1 MKFFDIYPEN
11 FFSVLTSP
19 NRKIYIEA
27 LFVIRQAYQHSA
39 VITKEDLV
47 SGLISNLENQI
58 LALEEEDG
66 ILALEDNLSGRAH
79 FLIRKFLETGWLE
92 REPDTQSFTEQFIV
106 PVYASKLLNLFHD
119 LVSGKTTEYNGF
131 VYSTYSILKT
141 ADIERDEYMYD
152 GLRQAHQLTENLD
165 NALRELLANLRFY
178 HQRLQEQVEVKEI
191 LVEHFDVFR
200 QKISDK
206 IYHPLKTFD
215 SVPRFKNR
223 ILRILKNWLT
233 EPQLIEDMALTGH
246 KRGYDLDT
254 DTCRQRVIVMIGEII
269 DTYEGIDQL
278 LKSIDKKNSAYTR
291 ASVERM
297 QYYINTE
304 RDIKGKLV
312 EVMKNLPN
320 ITDKRREEEVQLLNQ
335 DLPLFQ
341 LGYIDEDSLYT
352 APQKRKEHSPRTSNL
367 NSLINKEELET
378 EMKEFKKRL
387 AKVYS
392 HHKVI
397 EYIMEQLAQ
406 QGILRAKDLR
416 LEADDD
422 FIKLILACIKNDE
435 ADVPFTIDF
444 KDDYLLVNGY
454 RIPDLF
460 IAKKRRRFPD
470 VG

>member
-1 MKFFDIYPEN
+1 M
-11 FFSVLTSP
+11 LTSP
-19 NRKIYIEA
+19 NKKIYIEA

-39 VITKEDLV
+39 IIAKEDLV
-47 SGLISNLENQI
+47 GSLIANLENQI
-58 LALEEEDG
+58 MDLEEEEG
-66 ILALEDNLSGRAH
+66 ALAFEDNLSGRAH
-79 FLIRKFLETGWLE
+79 YLIRKFLETGWLE
-92 REPDTQSFTEQFIV
+92 REQDSQSFTEQFVV
-106 PVYASKLLNLFHD
+106 PMYASKLLNLFHD

-141 ADIERDEYMYD
+141 ADAERDDYMFD
-152 GLRQAHQLTENLD
+152 GLRQAQQLTENLD
-165 NALRELLANLRFY
+165 SALRELLANLRFY

-191 LVEHFDVFR
+191 LAEHFDVFR

-233 EPQLIEDMALTGH
+233 EPELIEAMAEVGH
-246 KRGYDLDT
+246 KRGFEIDIE
-254 DTCRQRVIVMIGEII
+254 TCRQRVIAIIGEII

-278 LKSIDKKNSAYTR
+278 LKSIDKKNTAYTR

-312 EVMKNLPN
+312 EIMKQLPN
-320 ITDKRREEEVQLLNQ
+320 LNDKQREEEIELLSA

-341 LGYIDEDSLYT
+341 QGYLDEESLYT
-352 APQKRKEHSPRTSNL
+352 EPRKRKEHSPRTTNL
-367 NSLINKEELET
+367 ESTINQEELAS
-378 EMKEFKKRL
+378 EMQEFKRRL
-387 AKVYS
+387 EKVYS
-392 HHKVI
+392 HQKVL
-397 EYIMEQLAQ
+397 EYVMEQLSR
-406 QGILRAKDLR
+406 QGVLRAQDLR

-435 ADVPFTIDF
+435 ADIPFSINF

-454 RIPDLF
+454 RIPDLL
-460 IAKKRRRFPD
+460 IAKKKEKIS
-470 VG
+470 

>member
-1 MKFFDIYPEN
+1 
-11 FFSVLTSP
+11 
-19 NRKIYIEA
+19 
-27 LFVIRQAYQHSA
+27 
-39 VITKEDLV
+39 
-47 SGLISNLENQI
+47 LIANLENQI
-58 LALEEEDG
+58 LDLEDEDG

-92 REPDTQSFTEQFIV
+92 REPDTQSFTEQFVV

-119 LVSGKTTEYNGF
+119 LLTGKTTEYNGF

-152 GLRQAHQLTENLD
+152 GLRQAHRLTENLG

-191 LVEHFDVFR
+191 LAEHFDVFR

-223 ILRILKNWLT
+223 ILKILKNWLT
-233 EPQLIEDMALTGH
+233 EPQLIEDIALTAH

-254 DTCRQRVIVMIGEII
+254 DTCRQGVIVMIGEII

-278 LKSIDKKNSAYTR
+278 LKSIDKKNTAYTR

-312 EVMKNLPN
+312 EVLKKLPN
-320 ITDKRREEEVQLLNQ
+320 INDKLSEKEIWRLNK
-335 DLPLFQ
+335 DLPLFRQ
-341 LGYIDEDSLYT
+341 DYVDEDSLYT
-352 APQKRKEHSPRTSNL
+352 EPSRRKEHSPGTTDL
-367 NSLINKEELET
+367 HSLINKEELEA
-378 EMKEFKKRL
+378 EMNEFKKRL
-387 AKVYS
+387 EKVYS

-397 EYIMEQLAQ
+397 EYIMEQLVR
-406 QGILRAKDLR
+406 QGVLRAKDLK
-416 LEADDD
+416 LGADDD
-422 FIKLILACIKNDE
+422 FIRLILACIKNDE
-435 ADVPFTIDF
+435 PDVPYTIDF
-444 KDDYLLVNGY
+444 KDDYLMVNGY
-454 RIPDLF
+454 RIPDLL
-460 IAKKRRRFPD
+460 IGKKKEKIS
-470 VG
+470 

>member
-1 MKFFDIYPEN
+1 MRFYDIYPEN

-19 NRKIYIEA
+19 NKKIYIEA
-27 LFVIRQAYQHSA
+27 LFVIRQAHQHSA
-39 VITKEDLV
+39 IIAKEDLV
-47 SGLISNLENQI
+47 GSLIANLENQMMD
-58 LALEEEDG
+58 LQEEEG
-66 ILALEDNLSGRAH
+66 VLTFEDNLSGRAH

-92 REPDTQSFTEQFIV
+92 RETDSQNFTEQYVV
-106 PVYASKLLNLFHD
+106 PMYASKLLNLFHD

-141 ADIERDEYMYD
+141 ADAERDDYMFD
-152 GLRQAHQLTENLD
+152 GLRQAHQLTENLA

-178 HQRLQEQVEVKEI
+178 HQRLREQVEVKEI
-191 LVEHFDVFR
+191 LAEHFDVFR

-233 EPQLIEDMALTGH
+233 EPRLIEEMAEVGQ
-246 KRGYDLDT
+246 KRGFELDIEI
-254 DTCRQRVIVMIGEII
+254 CRQKVIVMIGEII

-278 LKSIDKKNSAYTR
+278 LKSIDKKNTAYTR
-291 ASVERM
+291 ASVERL

-304 RDIKGKLV
+304 RNIKGKLV
-312 EVMKNLPN
+312 EIMKRLPSLN
-320 ITDKRREEEVQLLNQ
+320 DKRREAEISLLSE

-341 LGYIDEDSLYT
+341 QGFVDEESLYT
-352 APQKRKEHSPRTSNL
+352 EPRKRREHQPRTTNL
-367 NSLINKEELET
+367 KSIINQAEFDA
-378 EMKEFKKRL
+378 EMQEFKKRL

-392 HHKVI
+392 HQQVLA
-397 EYIMEQLAQ
+397 YIMEQLAQ

-416 LEADDD
+416 LNGDDD

-435 ADVPFTIDF
+435 ADIPFSIDF

-454 RIPDLF
+454 RIPDLL
-460 IAKKRRRFPD
+460 ITKKKEKIS
-470 VG
+470 

>member
-1 MKFFDIYPEN
+1 MKFFNIYPEN
-11 FFSVLTSP
+11 FFSVLTSS

-27 LFVIRQAYQHSA
+27 LFVIRQAYQHTA
-39 VITKEDLV
+39 IIPKEDLV
-47 SGLISNLENQI
+47 GSLIANLENQI
-58 LALEEEDG
+58 MELEEEEG
-66 ILALEDNLSGRAH
+66 VLAFEDNLSGRAH
-79 FLIRKFLETGWLE
+79 FLIRKFLDTGWLE
-92 REPDTQSFTEQFIV
+92 REQDTQSFTEQFVV
-106 PVYASKLLNLFHD
+106 PMYASKLLNLFHD

-141 ADIERDEYMYD
+141 ADAERDDYMFD
-152 GLRQAHQLTENLD
+152 GLRQAHQLTDNLD

-178 HQRLQEQVEVKEI
+178 HQRLHEQVEVKEI
-191 LVEHFDVFR
+191 LAEHFDVFR

-233 EPQLIEDMALTGH
+233 EPELIENMAIIGT
-246 KRGYDLDT
+246 KRGYDPDIEV
-254 DTCRQRVIVMIGEII
+254 CRQRVIIMIGEII

-278 LKSIDKKNSAYTR
+278 LKSIDKKNTAYTR

-312 EVMKNLPN
+312 EVMKRLPN
-320 ITDKRREEEVQLLNQ
+320 INDRRRDAEVRLLSQ
-335 DLPLFQ
+335 GLPIFQ
-341 LGYIDEDSLYT
+341 QIYIDEGSLYT
-352 APQKRKEHSPRTSNL
+352 EPRKRKEHSPRTANL
-367 NSLINKEELET
+367 ESSIDKEELNS
-378 EMKEFKKRL
+378 EMLDFQKRL

-392 HHKVI
+392 HHKVLA
-397 EYIMEQLAQ
+397 YIMEQLDR
-406 QGILRAKDLR
+406 QGVLRAKDLR

-435 ADVPFTIDF
+435 AEIPFKIDF
-444 KDDYLLVNGY
+444 RDDYLLVNGY
-454 RIPDLF
+454 RIPDLL
-460 IAKKRRRFPD
+460 IAKKK
-470 VG
+470 GAIS